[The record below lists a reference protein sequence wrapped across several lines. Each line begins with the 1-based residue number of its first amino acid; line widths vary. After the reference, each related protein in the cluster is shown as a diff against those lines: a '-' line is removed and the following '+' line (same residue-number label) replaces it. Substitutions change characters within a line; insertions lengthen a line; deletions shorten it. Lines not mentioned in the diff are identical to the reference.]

1 MSDRA
6 RELAE
11 RQLRLQERCAAQ
23 RTTVALEVAAIEARF
38 AAVDRTVG
46 LARKVLLHPAA
57 IMTGVLVLVTLG
69 RVGGLR
75 LVGRA
80 LLLGAAT
87 RRLLTAA
94 RAFYTPAAGPRP

>member
-11 RQLRLQERCAAQ
+11 RQLWLQQRCAAQ
-23 RTTVALEVAAIEARF
+23 RATVALEVAAIEARF
-38 AAVDRTVG
+38 TTVDRTVG
-46 LARKVLLHPAA
+46 LARKVLFHPAA
-57 IMTGVLVLVTLG
+57 ITAGVVLLLALG

-75 LVGRA
+75 LAGRA

-94 RAFYTPAAGPRP
+94 RAFYGPVGPRP